1 MYILV
6 NQKRR
11 FLRHARLYLLAAV
24 LTGLFAAV
32 YEVFSHQVYSI
43 FMIGACLIPLL
54 MGSLPAFLIGLLGN
68 HFPGRP
74 TLRLWSW
81 AVAALTAGS
90 LFQGVLE
97 IYGTTNRLILVYPAA
112 AALLASMAFLSL
124 PFYLERRDGTKAVF
138 DVRGDLC
145 GQ

>member
-74 TLRLWSW
+74 TR
-81 AVAALTAGS
+81 S